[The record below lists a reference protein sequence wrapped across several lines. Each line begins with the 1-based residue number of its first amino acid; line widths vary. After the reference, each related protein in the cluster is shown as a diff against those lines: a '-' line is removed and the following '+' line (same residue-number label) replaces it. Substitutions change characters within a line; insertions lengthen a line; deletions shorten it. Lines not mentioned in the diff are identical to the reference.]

1 MAAQSLADSGERL
14 LVLDLS
20 SGSGLVNSAAAVALR
35 SQQWWVDNGFQRLGL
50 AAMRVNLWVPVAGGL
65 TWVSFLLLSF
75 FFGGLW
81 VWVLW
86 LEVHRWWS
94 PAWEAS
100 LVSLLAWGW
109 KTHVGLRGIH
119 ELPGLGWACSR
130 SHGANTWKVVSY
142 LAGLLFWWFCFL
154 LVVYGC
160 VVWTGSL
167 FLYQNWRRTTTLTI
181 E

>member
-35 SQQWWVDNGFQRLGL
+35 SQQWWVDNGFQWLGL

-81 VWVLW
+81 VWVL
-86 LEVHRWWS
+86 
-94 PAWEAS
+94 
-100 LVSLLAWGW
+100 
-109 KTHVGLRGIH
+109 
-119 ELPGLGWACSR
+119 
-130 SHGANTWKVVSY
+130 
-142 LAGLLFWWFCFL
+142 
-154 LVVYGC
+154 
-160 VVWTGSL
+160 
-167 FLYQNWRRTTTLTI
+167 
-181 E
+181 